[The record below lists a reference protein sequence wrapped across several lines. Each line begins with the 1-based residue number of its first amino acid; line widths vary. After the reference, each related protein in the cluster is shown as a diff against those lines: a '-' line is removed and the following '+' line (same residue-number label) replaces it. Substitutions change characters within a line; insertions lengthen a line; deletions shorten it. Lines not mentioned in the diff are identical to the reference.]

1 MLRRINE
8 LFTVRGGMLPFDEGG
23 GRGMARG
30 GTGTR
35 RGR

>member
-1 MLRRINE
+1 MVRCINE
-8 LFTVRGGMLPFDEGG
+8 LFTVAAGMLPFDEGG
-23 GRGMARG
+23 GRGTARS